1 MYWLNPLH
9 LHTSNQR
16 TLDPLVHSTT
26 VQLLPPGD
34 TSKTGVAQILKKSL
48 VSFCSSCCRLTRSSS
63 WNPDLRSSEI
73 KLSWE
78 ELDQVFISKQIR
90 RCHILRRNC
99 CLTAIPNKRVSLLL
113 PSYLPS
119 FYPLFPSPITKQ
131 CRARFTED
139 SSGPLSQQTPSSFGL
154 HLHLLDNMGCLA
166 ADIYPCTRTSHTH
179 RGSCVPR
186 PTTKR
191 EICKVEAR

>member
-16 TLDPLVHSTT
+16 TLDPLAHSTT

-113 PSYLPS
+113 PSFLLSFISFTHHKTMSSEIYGRFLRSFESTNTVLVWPAPPPVRQHGVFSCWYLS
-119 FYPLFPSPITKQ
+119 VHSNIT
-131 CRARFTED
+131 
-139 SSGPLSQQTPSSFGL
+139 
-154 HLHLLDNMGCLA
+154 H
-166 ADIYPCTRTSHTH
+166 TS
-179 RGSCVPR
+179 R
-186 PTTKR
+186 
-191 EICKVEAR
+191 